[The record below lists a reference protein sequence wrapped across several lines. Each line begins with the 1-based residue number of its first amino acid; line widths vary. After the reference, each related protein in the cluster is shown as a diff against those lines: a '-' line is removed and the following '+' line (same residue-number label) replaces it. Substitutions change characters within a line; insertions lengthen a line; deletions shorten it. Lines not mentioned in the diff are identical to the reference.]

1 MRMSPRGRFR
11 LAMLLALALLV
22 AHPDAAV
29 ASSVAAHPGT
39 HTNSAERF
47 DGETLYRGLA
57 FAQGPVAALF
67 PEFTTLPAPTAEAIA
82 VVDRIVT
89 RIRTID
95 PSFFARFAS
104 AIQKGDRVR
113 IRTALES
120 ARAITEQAIQQEFGA
135 TSQATA
141 SGPDCIFISV
151 VLVVTAAGVVA
162 LLAVVSAVTVV
173 NFEVTGNVM
182 VNVDLVIAGSPS
194 TSSLANDIWIDSIAR
209 TLKA

>member
-1 MRMSPRGRFR
+1 MRITPRGRFR
-11 LAMLLALALLV
+11 LAMFLVLTLLV
-22 AHPDAAV
+22 VHPD
-29 ASSVAAHPGT
+29 VAAAA
-39 HTNSAERF
+39 SARAQPAAHSTAAPRF

-67 PEFTTLPAPTAEAIA
+67 PEFASLPPPSAEAIA
-82 VVDRIVT
+82 IVDRIVT
-89 RIRTID
+89 RIRSIE
-95 PSFFARFAS
+95 PSFFPRFAS

-113 IRTALES
+113 IRAAIDN
-120 ARAITEQAIQQEFGA
+120 ARTITEQAIQQEFGA
-135 TSQATA
+135 SNQAKPT
-141 SGPDCIFISV
+141 GPDCIFISV

-182 VNVDLVIAGSPS
+182 INIDYVLAGSASSS
-194 TSSLANDIWIDSIAR
+194 TLANDLWIDSIAR

>member
-11 LAMLLALALLV
+11 QAMFLALALLV
-22 AHPDAAV
+22 AHPDTAV

-39 HTNSAERF
+39 HTNAAARF

-57 FAQGPVAALF
+57 FGQGPVAALF
-67 PEFTTLPAPTAEAIA
+67 PELATLPAPTAEATA

-89 RIRTID
+89 RIRNIE

-120 ARAITEQAIQQEFGA
+120 ARTITEQAIQQEFGA
-135 TSQATA
+135 TSRATT

-182 VNVDLVIAGSPS
+182 VNTDFVISGSPS